1 MCVCEGL
8 EMGVGVWEKGDV
20 AGSQGSRGGV
30 QRGLREAGLGPCK
43 VLKVTVRRLDL
54 ILTTVGN
61 H

>member
-1 MCVCEGL
+1 
-8 EMGVGVWEKGDV
+8 MGVGVWEKGDV